1 VVPFA
6 SNTGRKVAGE
16 PFLQRDLWPGIIPKE
31 SASYVNNAVSVVR
44 VILKPEGAETSLL
57 LDVEDHSRYGLAGQE
72 LLWVDVEAALH
83 LLQEAEAAEQADRDP
98 LPFLDEAAGLLSRG
112 IFLEGEEHLWLKAR
126 RETVARAWRG
136 CRLWQAQLYQQR
148 EQWSQA
154 QTLLDSLLEENPNDE
169 DALCS
174 LMQLLQV
181 RGRPSEALHLYHEL
195 VERLTQQSKQ
205 PLEAT
210 RQVAE
215 QMHSAP
221 APTTLYLPP
230 HASSSFV
237 LMPKDRPS
245 LPAVPQGIIEKN
257 LSIPGMLVLS
267 SSFMELDTLDIMQ
280 SRRQVLQG
288 LLNVACATLTLSPYT
303 LLDTEQGE
311 RLEKALLNPSR
322 ADMEMVG
329 DLFTITRRYWRL
341 CANSSIDLLSG
352 ISGHFTTV
360 IQLLKEAHPT
370 PIYRQLCSLAG
381 ENAQILG
388 KTLHDLRE
396 YHLAWTYYAFSINA
410 AKEAGNAA
418 LQVCGLGRMAL
429 LLIYWGR
436 PQHALPLV
444 QEAQQYAGEQIR
456 LQSWL
461 AAIKAEIY
469 AYLDNADASAR
480 ALDVSKEITARSPLE
495 EEDRYFTGFTLS
507 RQAGY
512 EGACLVRLHQ
522 PERALPALQKA
533 FDLIDPTTAVRRR
546 STLLA
551 DMSAVQAQLGDVK
564 GACSLACQSLDLT
577 LQTKSLSVLQRIST
591 VRKLL
596 MPWKDD
602 TEVQHLDMQIT
613 STIAS
618 VTNRKGVL

>member
-1 VVPFA
+1 MEDAPRYPNRIKEEIKRRGYMLREVAQAIYISERALRIYCSGKRPMPRPILEALAAFLECPLEILVNGFQTENHTVSAASSVPLDQQ
-6 SNTGRKVAGE
+6 GE
-16 PFLQRDLWPGIIPKE
+16 QSSLPGI
-31 SASYVNNAVSVVR
+31 
-44 VILKPEGAETSLL
+44 T
-57 LDVEDHSRYGLAGQE
+57 
-72 LLWVDVEAALH
+72 
-83 LLQEAEAAEQADRDP
+83 
-98 LPFLDEAAGLLSRG
+98 
-112 IFLEGEEHLWLKAR
+112 
-126 RETVARAWRG
+126 
-136 CRLWQAQLYQQR
+136 
-148 EQWSQA
+148 
-154 QTLLDSLLEENPNDE
+154 
-169 DALCS
+169 
-174 LMQLLQV
+174 
-181 RGRPSEALHLYHEL
+181 
-195 VERLTQQSKQ
+195 
-205 PLEAT
+205 
-210 RQVAE
+210 
-215 QMHSAP
+215 
-221 APTTLYLPP
+221 
-230 HASSSFV
+230 
-237 LMPKDRPS
+237 
-245 LPAVPQGIIEKN
+245 QGIIEKN
-257 LSIPGMLVLS
+257 LFVPGMPVLS
-267 SSFMELDTLDIMQ
+267 PSFVELDTLDIIQ

-288 LLNVACATLTLSPYT
+288 LLNAACATLTLSPYT
-303 LLDTEQGE
+303 FLDVEQGE

-322 ADMEMVG
+322 VDMEMVG

-352 ISGHFTTV
+352 ISGHFTTL

-370 PIYRQLCSLAG
+370 STYRQLCSLAG
-381 ENAQILG
+381 ESAQLLG

-396 YHLAWTYYAFSINA
+396 YHLAWTYYVFSIKA

-429 LLIYWGR
+429 LLIYWDR

-444 QEAQQYAGEQIR
+444 QEAQHYVGTHAR

-461 AAIKAEIY
+461 AAIEAEIY
-469 AYLDNADASAR
+469 AHLDNADASAR
-480 ALDVSKEITARSPLE
+480 ALDVSREITVHFSLE
-495 EEDRYFTGFTLS
+495 NDRYFTGFTLS

-522 PERALPALQKA
+522 PEQALPALQKA

-602 TEVQHLDMQIT
+602 AEVQHLDMQIA

-618 VTNRKGVL
+618 VTNKKGVL